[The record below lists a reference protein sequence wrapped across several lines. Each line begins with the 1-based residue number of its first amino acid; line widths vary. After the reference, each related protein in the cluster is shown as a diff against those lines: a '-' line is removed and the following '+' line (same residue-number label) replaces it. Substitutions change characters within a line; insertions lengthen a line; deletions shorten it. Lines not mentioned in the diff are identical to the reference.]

1 MFFLRDRGGIFP
13 RIFPCSFPP
22 RAASQRFVAV
32 LVFFL
37 VFFLRKSFGCF
48 FGGEAFCLVYPRGD
62 GGGGERVG
70 KSIG

>member
-1 MFFLRDRGGIFP
+1 MLVSAAGGVAEV
-13 RIFPCSFPP
+13 RCCSSF
-22 RAASQRFVAV
+22 
-32 LVFFL
+32 FFL